1 MPTDHHVPHDHVVIP
16 LPANFA
22 VIAREALA
30 TWQQQVRANAI
41 ISERQFPSFEQ
52 AQAAA
57 EAALYDEMIRLA
69 IGNGAKGIEVENAIE
84 VACRALERRR
94 ELFGT
99 FRRAEPPAPPE
110 G

>member
-1 MPTDHHVPHDHVVIP
+1 MPTDHHDPHDHVVIP

-30 TWQQQVRANAI
+30 TWQQKVRADAI
-41 ISERQFPSFEQ
+41 IAERQVPSFEQ

-57 EAALYDEMIRLA
+57 EAALYDELIRLA
-69 IGNGAKGIEVENAIE
+69 IGHRDFDVEKAIE
-84 VACRALERRR
+84 LAHRAVERRR